1 MKAKGI
7 YRNLKLEASVCNYE
21 CGKNSENVRKIIAKG
36 CISLNMLFKKN
47 QKTAEICLL
56 SVSKPTYD
64 L

>member
-36 CISLNMLFKKN
+36 CISLNMLFKK
-47 QKTAEICLL
+47 K
-56 SVSKPTYD
+56 SKNC
-64 L
+64 